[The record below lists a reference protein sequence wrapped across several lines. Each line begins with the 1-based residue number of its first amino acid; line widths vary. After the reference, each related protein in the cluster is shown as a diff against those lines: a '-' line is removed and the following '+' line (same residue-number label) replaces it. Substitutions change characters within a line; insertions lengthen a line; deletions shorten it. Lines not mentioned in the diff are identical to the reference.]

1 MLVAKFGASKK
12 AIEDAAWASGRGT
25 MGKHYCVLPEPDL
38 IAQAAG
44 HLNRAHYTSQL
55 GLNPEDW
62 PEFRE
67 MALMLWPDLDN
78 ALEQLE
84 MDNLT
89 SSLNLRT

>member
-1 MLVAKFGASKK
+1 MLQ
-12 AIEDAAWASGRGT
+12 
-25 MGKHYCVLPEPDL
+25 LPEPDL

-67 MALMLWPDLDN
+67 MALMLWPDLDD
-78 ALEQLE
+78 ALQQLE
-84 MDNLT
+84 MVSIGFPPDLTAVLLKFLT
-89 SSLNLRT
+89 SEIA

>member
-1 MLVAKFGASKK
+1 MPQ
-12 AIEDAAWASGRGT
+12 
-25 MGKHYCVLPEPDL
+25 LPEPDL

-62 PEFRE
+62 PDFRE
-67 MALMLWPDLDN
+67 VALILWPDLDN

-84 MDNLT
+84 MESIGPDLFTVFCKFLNDNIA
-89 SSLNLRT
+89 